1 MDPNLII
8 LSLLPTF
15 GFPFPRK
22 KSQGRPGQPPLTSTD
37 DKINLGLD
45 LHLFNQQGNYKTM

>member
-45 LHLFNQQGNYKTM
+45 LYLFNQQGNYETM